1 MARST
6 IDEMAGDTQFER
18 YLPDTH
24 EGLVENEKVRK
35 HILCSG
41 QVYHTLY
48 KEREERKAYDVAIS
62 RVEQISPFPYDL
74 IHQHLDK
81 YPNAEITW
89 CQEEPL
95 NNGAWSYVSQR
106 LLTLLKQTKHH
117 SNSWPQ
123 YVGRDPSSSVATG
136 SKAVHNTEI
145 KKMLDGAFSAEPG
158 NVRFAASW

>member
-1 MARST
+1 MARSELS
-6 IDEMAGDTQFER
+6 EMTGQTQFER
-18 YLPDTH
+18 YLPENH
-24 EGLVENEKVRK
+24 EKMVEPEKVRK

-48 KEREERKAYDVAIS
+48 KEREERQAYDVAIS

-74 IHQHLDK
+74 IGEHLDK

-106 LLTLLKQTKHH
+106 LLTLVKQTKHH
-117 SNSWPQ
+117 SERWPQ

-136 SKAVHNTEI
+136 SKAVHLAEI
-145 KKMLDGAFSAEPG
+145 QKILDGAFSTEPG
-158 NVRFAASW
+158 NTRFAASW